1 MPRAPAKPRQVRMT
15 VRKRPRQER
24 SRATVEVILD
34 ATAQVLI
41 RAGFDGL
48 TTNTVAEVAGVSIGS
63 VYQYFPNKMALVSAL
78 IERHLDSVH
87 AAVFFEL
94 ARVRDLPLAAAV
106 RAMIE
111 LMLRARAVNPDIHRV
126 LIEQVPRTGR
136 MARVRDLDK
145 VMHVAVTEF
154 LATRRSELVVD
165 DLDMA
170 TFLTVATIEA
180 IATRAV
186 LFAPSRLADP
196 NLIDQTAVLVVGY
209 LTGCRPLP
217 GSRIS

>member
-1 MPRAPAKPRQVRMT
+1 MT
-15 VRKRPRQER
+15 VRKRPRQDR

-48 TTNTVAEVAGVSIGS
+48 TTNTVADVAGVSIGS

-87 AAVFFEL
+87 ASVFSEL

-111 LMLRARAVNPDIHRV
+111 LMLRARAVNPEIHRV

-145 VMHVAVTEF
+145 VLHGAVTQF

-180 IATRAV
+180 VATRAV

-209 LTGCRPLP
+209 LTGHRPLP
-217 GSRIS
+217 GYQV

>member
-1 MPRAPAKPRQVRMT
+1 MPKIPATPRQVRMT
-15 VRKRPRQER
+15 VRKRPRQAR

-48 TTNTVAEVAGVSIGS
+48 TTNMVAEVAGVSIGS

-87 AAVFFEL
+87 ASVFSEL
-94 ARVRDLPLAAAV
+94 ARVRHLPLGAAV

-111 LMLRARAVNPDIHRV
+111 LMLRARAVNPEIHRV

-145 VMHVAVTEF
+145 VLHSAVTQF
-154 LATRRSELVVD
+154 LTMRRSELVVE

-196 NLIDQTAVLVVGY
+196 NLVDQTAVLVVGY
-209 LTGCRPLP
+209 LTGRRPALAATAE
-217 GSRIS
+217 

>member
-15 VRKRPRQER
+15 ARKRPRQER
-24 SRATVEVILD
+24 SRATVAVILD

-48 TTNTVAEVAGVSIGS
+48 TTNTVADVAGVSIGS

-78 IERHLDSVH
+78 IERHLDTVH
-87 AAVFFEL
+87 AAVFSEL

-111 LMLRARAVNPDIHRV
+111 LMLRARAVNPEIHRV

-145 VMHVAVTEF
+145 VMHVAVTQF

-209 LTGCRPLP
+209 LTGRRPLP
-217 GSRIS
+217 GS

>member
-15 VRKRPRQER
+15 ARKRPRQER

-87 AAVFFEL
+87 AAVFSEL

-111 LMLRARAVNPDIHRV
+111 LMLRARAVNPEIHRV

-145 VMHVAVTEF
+145 VMHGAVTQF
-154 LATRRSELVVD
+154 LATRRSELVVE

-209 LTGCRPLP
+209 LTGRRPLP
-217 GSRIS
+217 GS